1 MQKSTLMK
9 RETQGKDWQHDWY
22 LVDAKGKT
30 LGRLAV
36 QIARILMGKHKAVY
50 TPHVDV
56 GDYVIVVN
64 AAQVRVTGDKL
75 TQKKYYSYSGYPG
88 GLSERNL
95 AQVMAQHPTR
105 PLEEAVRTML
115 PKSVLGRRM
124 FKKLKVYAGAEHPHQ
139 IQTPKALEA

>member
-9 RETQGKDWQHDWY
+9 KETAGKDWKHEWY
-22 LVDAKGKT
+22 VVDAKGKT

-36 QIARILMGKHKAVY
+36 QIARILMGKHKPVY

-56 GDYVIVVN
+56 GDYVIVLN
-64 AAQVRVTGDKL
+64 AGHIHVTGNKL
-75 TQKKYYSYSGYPG
+75 EQKKYYRYSGYPG

-95 AQVMAQHPTR
+95 AQLLAQHPTR

-115 PKSVLGRRM
+115 PKSILGRRM
-124 FKKLKVYAGAEHPHQ
+124 FKKLRVYAGGEHPH
-139 IQTPKALEA
+139 TLENPKPWDA